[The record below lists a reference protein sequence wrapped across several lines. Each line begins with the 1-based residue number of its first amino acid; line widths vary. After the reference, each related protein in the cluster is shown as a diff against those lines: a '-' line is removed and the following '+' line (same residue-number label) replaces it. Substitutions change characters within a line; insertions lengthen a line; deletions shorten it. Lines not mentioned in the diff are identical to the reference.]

1 MSFTDTV
8 GSAFRGLGFGQVMD
22 ASANL
27 VYDIASINSNDQ
39 SWAKDLLTV
48 AADSLGVAATVIPA
62 PLKAAGGFAFNK
74 VAMPIFEASYELGG
88 QVREPLS
95 ALALMGGSAARGEG
109 FQAGKAWENR
119 EDISLGQSM
128 AYFQSAF
135 DPTKGELRG
144 DFDIFDPNDRKIF
157 ADKWEYRTLSGAYD
171 TVATTITDPLGKV
184 GKGLGIARKALVTRG
199 LGAVD
204 VSAAQLGVEV
214 LKFGSARKLTVLSPQ
229 TLATRIAEGTEEG
242 NVLYPTLQ
250 WFANNKASK
259 INFHPMVVE
268 SNDRNSMSWLLG
280 EANTVDDVADT
291 LMAIGLKDT
300 EAMARLVAKRPDLSF
315 VYDKLKPLPSADR
328 MALEGLPT
336 NGIVEDIN
344 KLNAATAHLDNL
356 AESDLF
362 YKKTLE
368 TLTERGADLSRRTF
382 GATEGLNRLAINK
395 AERVFG
401 KNIEGD
407 LSKYAGFQIFRPTKY
422 HPTVAVVNWAT
433 ERPAGWINGHDADSI
448 NEIYAMGNM
457 LRRLVGAE
465 RANPVIAR
473 HVQDYISKGDLVEDR
488 LQAAKDFEI
497 SASKLLNAK
506 YGMSD
511 EVGAMIWGAFST
523 RRDSAM
529 SMVRN
534 KKFLMTNDD
543 MILKIPYLERQGGN
557 ALPLLDLE
565 RYDRALKGNKNILT
579 ALEGEGIVANT
590 ESGRYIAG
598 ILNDTWKASVLMRLG
613 YTIRNTGEASLSI
626 MAKGYGLAWS
636 GELNAEAAKS
646 WYHNRQAGFERF
658 VDKRLVS
665 KGLRTDSIQGRRVLA
680 STNSLLSANNDLLK
694 MAQNWPKAAEIAFQ
708 QGKMTEKQYMD
719 FLELSARSD
728 GEQLY
733 HGSPIALDEDALD
746 PTRPFAMTQS
756 RQMSEQYALKGIK
769 VISAS
774 EIQRQLTGRAGRLP
788 KNIEFAPGAEIS
800 TEGVLNQMPEDEF
813 ASIRHWVTGPGVG
826 INEATRESLLNLRT
840 KGEAVF
846 NVGPASMQ
854 FMKDLQR
861 TIYRSIVKEE
871 QTVYRGIKSVNTQ
884 YENIS
889 VGDVIDEPGFSA
901 TSKNPELAGR
911 FSTYEESYKPMLFKI
926 VLPKG
931 HAGLDIEDAYLKF
944 APDYSSIAQ
953 REKEILLPPTKFK
966 VLSIEEGGIDSG
978 ARVTQGRIVTLQAIK
993 QPTKIKPAT
1002 KGLNTIAADLK
1013 EGLTRSTLKGHQVE
1027 VLNPQTGKWHLF
1039 DPSNASQKMMLE
1051 GQFRIIKPGQYGTQH
1066 YNKVYGKQLDLR
1078 VIQGGNDHLGLND
1091 FPELKALLGVDGRK
1105 WRKGEAWK
1113 GKEKELLAWMRE
1125 NGYGK
1130 LILPDNKANG
1140 YHTVLTDPLMVE
1152 TKLNKPTVNIAKAK
1166 LTKTFEERANFDI
1179 ESTLARNP
1187 DAGQVQ
1193 EIRQLAIMLGRK
1205 EYPHEGILE
1214 AMREIA
1220 DNHVVLK
1227 TRQTEAL
1234 TNLNARVIDEARLNR
1249 PREMQG
1255 QKPITV
1261 KTYDGRSYEF
1271 SGAFQGEPG
1280 KIFASGTD
1288 AAETY
1293 RMMVDHPSQLFQ
1305 ARHGYMTE
1313 AHLKPEMP
1321 EYFSGW
1327 ANHLDR
1333 FFRSPE
1339 GRIDPLIEQF
1349 LDGARPEDV
1358 VRFLRDPKNLEYR
1371 KRFNID
1377 DKGSWAWNQE
1387 LNVST
1392 SAEDF
1397 ANNLYSSF
1405 QRYFPDEEMRQAFR
1419 NGEVDENWLANHF
1432 ADEPNMPELIGSIV
1446 PTSPE
1451 AANFGEMAG
1460 QARAKI
1466 FHFLGSLP
1474 ETTFA
1479 RHPLARVVYSSEV
1492 KQRGNVALAIKK
1504 RNFGEDAELTTSDIN
1519 AIEIQAREAARR
1531 EVSRTL
1537 FTIVRKSYAGET
1549 LRFIMPFFNAWENSV
1564 RRWSGFVGENPAV
1577 AARMGQITQMIG
1589 NSGNMLDKD
1598 GNPTNKFSYENT
1610 LVLPMPAAVPK
1621 AVGLVPFIGGGLKEA
1636 LKSMG
1641 TEVSIPIRSL
1651 DIIFQGEAVAGF
1663 GPIATIP
1670 ISELVKSK
1678 PNLEDAFSGFLP
1690 IGTSQTPLS
1699 LGMLVPPA
1707 AQKWL
1712 SKNNQDEAWS
1722 RTFNNVYRSE
1732 LIRYNLGDRPDE
1744 PTLEEIKKKTDAFY
1758 TVKMF
1763 SNLLL
1768 PFAAQYDSPLSF
1780 YSKQWRMLQAAHP
1793 DDAELIFL
1801 EMYPEA
1807 AAAMISTSSNP
1818 SKMDASQAAY
1828 KNFQKHSGLAGEIS
1842 RDTPDLIGF
1851 LVNDPNNRGDFSNA
1865 VYQWQYNTPQRPG
1878 SNTTLRER
1886 RDPSQ
1891 LKYEADKTIGWYEFN
1906 KGLSPLD
1913 AQLKNRG
1920 LNSFNNPG
1928 AYDLKQQKDALIE
1941 KLKKQNPYWYADY
1954 MDPNTEKWT
1963 FRFMSFDK
1971 ILGNAKWME
1980 SNGDRPVVKALA
1992 TYVYERNQ
2000 LKRELETRK
2009 SYGMPA
2015 TLSALANYDLD
2026 ERYNNMVAQ
2035 LTQESDEFQQFYN
2048 RFLQNDPI
2056 TLG

>member
-48 AADSLGVAATVIPA
+48 AADSLGVAATVVPA
-62 PLKAAGGFAFNK
+62 PIKAAGGFAFNK
-74 VAMPIFEASYELGG
+74 VAMPVFEGSYKLGG
-88 QVREPLS
+88 QLREPLS
-95 ALALMGGSAARGEG
+95 ALTLMGGSAIRGEG
-109 FQAGKAWENR
+109 FQADKAWENR
-119 EDISLGQSM
+119 EDISLGQSL

-171 TVATTITDPLGKV
+171 TVASTITDPLGKV

-229 TLATRIAEGTEEG
+229 TLATRIAEGTQEG
-242 NVLYPTLQ
+242 NVLYPTLK
-250 WFANNKASK
+250 WFADNKASK

-300 EAMARLVAKRPDLSF
+300 EAMARLVAKRKDLAF

-344 KLNAATAHLDNL
+344 KLDAATAHLDNL
-356 AESDLF
+356 AESDLY
-362 YKKTLE
+362 YKATLE
-368 TLTERGADLSRRTF
+368 KFTERGVDLSRRTF
-382 GATEGLNRLAINK
+382 GATEGLNKLAINK

-407 LSKYAGFQIFRPTKY
+407 LSKYPGFQIFRPTKY

-433 ERPAGWINGHDADSI
+433 ERPANWINGHDADSI

-465 RANPVIAR
+465 KANPVIAR
-473 HVQDYISKGDLVEDR
+473 HVQDYISKGEIVEDR

-511 EVGAMIWGAFST
+511 EVGAMIWGAFSS

-529 SMVRN
+529 NMVRN

-565 RYDRALKGNKNILT
+565 RYDRAIKANKNVLT
-579 ALEGEGIVANT
+579 ALEGEGKIVNSEAG
-590 ESGRYIAG
+590 GRYVAG

-613 YTIRNTGEASLSI
+613 YTIRNTGEAALSI
-626 MAKGYGLAWS
+626 MAKGYGLAWA
-636 GELNAEAAKS
+636 GELNATAAKH
-646 WYHNRQAGFERF
+646 WYNNRQAGFERF
-658 VDKRLVS
+658 VDKRLVA
-665 KGLRTDSIQGRRVLA
+665 KGIRTDSIQGRRVLA

-694 MAQNWPKAAEIAFQ
+694 MVENWPKAAEIAFQ

-756 RQMSEQYALKGIK
+756 RQMSEQYALKDIP

-774 EIQRQLTGRAGRLP
+774 EIQRRLTGRAGRLP
-788 KNIEFAPGAEIS
+788 KNIETAPGAELG
-800 TEGVLNQMPEDEF
+800 TEDVFAQMPEDEF
-813 ASIRHWVTGPGVG
+813 KNIQRWVSGAGMADNN
-826 INEATRESLLNLRT
+826 ITREAILNYKLAYKNLPADQRVYMDNLRRT
-840 KGEAVF
+840 V
-846 NVGPASMQ
+846 
-854 FMKDLQR
+854 QR
-861 TIYRSIVKEE
+861 SVIKEPT
-871 QTVYRGIKSVNTQ
+871 TVYRGIGAKDTQ
-884 YENIS
+884 YENIA
-889 VGDVIDEPGFSA
+889 VGDVIDEPSFSA
-901 TSKNPELAGR
+901 TSRSKDVAYNFAPLL
-911 FSTYEESYKPMLFKI
+911 EEKIPTLFEVK
-926 VLPKG
+926 LPKG
-931 HAGLDIEDAYLKF
+931 HAGLDIVGSYKQF
-944 APDYSSIAQ
+944 RPDYLGLTE
-953 REKEILLPPTKFK
+953 REQEVLVPPTKYK
-966 VLSIEEGGIDSG
+966 VVSVEDTTGYDRLG
-978 ARVTQGRIVTLQAIK
+978 ARPIRKVVLQAIK
-993 QPTKIKPAT
+993 QPVEVKPAT
-1002 KGLNTIAADLK
+1002 KGLNTIAADLRA
-1013 EGLTRSTLKGHQVE
+1013 GLSTNLAKGHQVE

-1039 DPSNASQKMMLE
+1039 DPSNASQKMMTE
-1051 GQFRIIKPGQYGTQH
+1051 GQFRIIKPGQYGTMH

-1166 LTKTFEERANFDI
+1166 LKKTFDERANFDI

-1249 PREMQG
+1249 PRQMQG
-1255 QKPITV
+1255 QKPITQ
-1261 KTYDGRSYEF
+1261 KMYDGRTYEF

-1293 RMMVDHPSQLFQ
+1293 RMLVDHPSQLFQ

-1358 VRFLRDPKNLEYR
+1358 VRWLRDPKNLEYR

-1392 SAEDF
+1392 PAEDF

-1405 QRYFPDEEMRQAFR
+1405 QRYFPDDEMRQAFR
-1419 NGEVDENWLANHF
+1419 NGEVNESWLANHF

-1451 AANFGEMAG
+1451 AANFGEMMG
-1460 QARAKI
+1460 QARSTI

-1519 AIEIQAREAARR
+1519 NIELQAREAARR

-1577 AARMGQITQMIG
+1577 AARMGQVTQMIG

-1598 GNPTNKFSYENT
+1598 GNPTNKFSYQNT
-1610 LVLPMPAAVPK
+1610 LVLPMPAIVPK
-1621 AVGLVPFIGGGLKEA
+1621 AAGLVPFIGGGLKEA

-1641 TEVSIPIRSL
+1641 TEVSIPVRSL

-1663 GPIATIP
+1663 GPIATVP
-1670 ISELVKSK
+1670 ISELVKSR

-1690 IGTSQTPLS
+1690 VGTSQTPLS

-1712 SKNNQDEAWS
+1712 SKTNQDEAWS

-1732 LIRYNLGDRPDE
+1732 LIKYNLGDRPDE

-1780 YSKQWRMLQAAHP
+1780 YSKQWRMLQQAHP
-1793 DDAELIFL
+1793 NDAELIFL

-1828 KNFQKHSGLAGEIS
+1828 KNFQKYSGLAGEIS

-1891 LKYEADKTIGWYEFN
+1891 LKYEADKTMGWYEFN
-1906 KGLSPLD
+1906 KGMSPLD

-1920 LNSFNNPG
+1920 INSFNNAG

-1941 KLKKQNPYWYADY
+1941 GLKKKNPYWYADY

-1980 SNGDRPVVKALA
+1980 ANGDRPVVKALA
-1992 TYVYERNQ
+1992 TYVNERNQ